1 MTVPSAVSAARTI
14 LTRLHDVMASRSHA
28 QAKLNT
34 VVEVIGEGLDS
45 EVCSIYLLREGMLEL
60 FATRGLAQEAVH
72 VTRMAIGEGLV
83 GTIADNIEMLNLAE
97 ATAHPDFS
105 YRPET
110 GEDKYHSFAG
120 VPIVRRERAVGV
132 LCVQHAD
139 PRRYE
144 EVEIEALQTV
154 AMVLSELIAN
164 AELVDEEEVAGLSPQ
179 LSGPQRLPGLTLV
192 KGLAAGVA
200 VYHQP
205 RITIEHVMADDRD
218 AELQR
223 VYLAFD
229 KMREQIDRMQ
239 AQAEFGV
246 GGEHEEVLETYK
258 MFAYDEGW
266 SRRIIEAIDS
276 GLTAEA
282 AIERVQ
288 QRTRM
293 RMRQIDDPLL
303 ADRMHDLEDLSNRL
317 LRIVSGQMG
326 TAASMGLR
334 QDSILIARNLGPAE
348 LLEYD
353 KRRLKGV
360 VLEEGSLTAHVV
372 IVARAMGIPVLGRV
386 RGLRGVIRDGDAL
399 LLDADQGHVVAR
411 PLPAVAEAFDARFA
425 KSKERAAAYA
435 ALRDVEPFT
444 RDGTRITVMMNA
456 GLRDDMP
463 NLSLTGAD
471 GVGLF
476 RTEFQFLVSATLP
489 QRERQ
494 TRLYRDVLDAAGDK
508 PVVFRTVD
516 IGGDKVLPYL
526 RHNDGEHE
534 ENPAMGWRALRVAL
548 ERGGLLKV
556 QARSLLEAAAGRT
569 LNVMFPM
576 VSEPWEFDAAKAVFE
591 SQLAYLKGQRKMLP
605 ETIRYGAMLEVPA
618 LAEQLDVLAPQL
630 SFLSIGTNDL
640 TQFLFAADRSN
651 PKLAER
657 YDWLSPSIMRFLRRV
672 LAGVAGHSVDVTVCG
687 EMGGRRLEALALLGI
702 GIRRLSITPASVGPI
717 KELVR
722 KVDLDEIG
730 TAMSGWL
737 SAPPPSLRDA
747 LGAWAQERGIE
758 VD

>member
-1 MTVPSAVSAARTI
+1 MLNAVAAARSI
-14 LTRLHDVMASRSHA
+14 LTSLHEVMASRSGV
-28 QAKLNT
+28 QAKLNQ
-34 VVEVIGEGLDS
+34 VVEVIGRGLDS

-60 FATRGLAQEAVH
+60 FATRGLNQAAVH
-72 VTRMAIGEGLV
+72 VTRLAVGEGLV
-83 GTIADNIEMLNLAE
+83 GTIAANIETLNLAE
-97 ATAHPDFS
+97 AAAHPDFAF
-105 YRPET
+105 RPET
-110 GEDKYHSFAG
+110 GEEKFHSFAG

-132 LCVQHAD
+132 LAVQHVD

-164 AELVDEEEVAGLSPQ
+164 ADLIDDEQFGGLTAQ
-179 LSGPQRLPGLTLV
+179 QTGPERLKGLTLV
-192 KGLAAGVA
+192 KGLASGNA

-205 RITIEHVMADDRD
+205 RVTIEHVVAEDTE
-218 AELQR
+218 AELSR

-229 KMREQIDRMQ
+229 KMREQIDRM
-239 AQAEFGV
+239 ASQAEFGV
-246 GGEHEEVLETYK
+246 GGEHEEVLETYR

-266 SRRIIEAIDS
+266 SRRIKDAIAS

-317 LRIVSGQMG
+317 LRIVSGQLG
-326 TAASMGLR
+326 TAASQGLR
-334 QDSILIARNLGPAE
+334 GDTILIARNLGPAE

-360 VLEEGSLTAHVV
+360 ILEEGSLTAHVV
-372 IVARAMGIPVLGRV
+372 IVARAMGVPVIGRV
-386 RGLRGVIRDGDAL
+386 RGLRAIIRDGDPL
-399 LLDADQGHVVAR
+399 LLDAEQGVVDVR
-411 PLPAVAEAFDARFA
+411 PAPALIEAFETRFA
-425 KSKERAAAYA
+425 RTRERQAHYA
-435 ALRDVEPFT
+435 QLRDVEPVT
-444 RDGTRITVMMNA
+444 RDGHRVTVMINA

-463 NLSLTGAD
+463 MLNATGAD
-471 GVGLF
+471 GIGLF

-489 QRERQ
+489 ARERQ
-494 TRLYRDVLDAAGDK
+494 TRLYRDVLDSAGDR

-526 RHNDGEHE
+526 RHNDGEAE

-548 ERGGLLKV
+548 EREGLMKV
-556 QARSLLEAAAGRT
+556 QARALLEAAAGRT

-576 VSEPWEFDAAKAVFE
+576 VTEPWEFDAAKAVFD
-591 SQLAYLKGQRKMLP
+591 SQLAFLKQQKKILP
-605 ETIRYGAMLEVPA
+605 DAIRFGAMLEVPA
-618 LAEQLDVLAPQL
+618 LAECLDMLAPKI
-630 SFLSIGTNDL
+630 SFLSVGTNDL
-640 TQFLFAADRSN
+640 TQFLFAADRAN

-657 YDWLSPSIMRFLRRV
+657 YDWLSPAIMRFLCRV
-672 LAGVAGHSVDVTVCG
+672 ARTVAPHGIDLTVCG
-687 EMGGRRLEALALLGI
+687 EMGGRRLEALALLGC
-702 GIRRLSITPASVGPI
+702 GITRLSITPAAVGPV

-722 KVDLDEIG
+722 QVDLGEIR
-730 TAMSGWL
+730 AQMDL
-737 SAPPPSLRDA
+737 LLANPPRDLRAA
-747 LGAWAQERGIE
+747 LAEWAVAKGI
-758 VD
+758 DCD

>member
-1 MTVPSAVSAARTI
+1 MLASAAASSRKI
-14 LTRLHDVMASRSHA
+14 LLSLHDVMASRNNA

-34 VVEVIGEGLDS
+34 VVDVIGQGLNS
-45 EVCSIYLLREGMLEL
+45 EVCSIYLLREGFLEL
-60 FATRGLAQEAVH
+60 FATKGLAQEAVH
-72 VTRMAIGEGLV
+72 VTRLAVGEGLV
-83 GTIADNIEMLNLAE
+83 GTIAKDVDTLNLAE

-110 GEDKYHSFAG
+110 GEDKFHSFAG

-132 LCVQHAD
+132 LCVQHVE

-144 EVEIEALQTV
+144 EVEIETLQTV
-154 AMVLSELIAN
+154 AMVLSELINN
-164 AELVDEEEVAGLSPQ
+164 AELVDEEEAGALSPQ
-179 LSGPQRLPGLTLV
+179 LSGPQRLTGLTLV
-192 KGLAAGVA
+192 KGLASGVA
-200 VYHQP
+200 VFHQP
-205 RITIEHVMADDRD
+205 RVTIEHVMADDTE
-218 AELQR
+218 AERQR

-229 KMREQIDRMQ
+229 KMRDQIERM
-239 AQAEFGV
+239 ASQAEFGM
-246 GGEHEEVLETYK
+246 GGEHEEVLETYR

-266 SRRIIEAIDS
+266 ARRINEAIDS

-317 LRIVSGQMG
+317 LRIVSGQLG
-326 TAASMGLR
+326 TAASQGLR
-334 QDSILIARNLGPAE
+334 GDAILIARNLGPAE

-360 VLEEGSLTAHVV
+360 ILEEGSLTAHVV
-372 IVARAMGIPVLGRV
+372 IVARAMGVPVLGRV
-386 RGLRGVIRDGDAL
+386 RNLRGMIREGDHL
-399 LLDADQGHVVAR
+399 LLDADQGTADIR
-411 PLPAVAEAFDARFA
+411 PLPPLVEAFEARFA
-425 KSKERAAAYA
+425 KNRERQAGYA

-444 RDGTRITVMMNA
+444 RDGTRITVMINA

-471 GVGLF
+471 GIGLF

-494 TRLYRDVLDAAGDK
+494 TRLYRDVLEQAGDK
-508 PVVFRTVD
+508 PVIFRTVD
-516 IGGDKVLPYL
+516 IGGDKILPYL
-526 RHNDGEHE
+526 RHTGGDGE

-548 ERGGLLKV
+548 DRDGLLKV
-556 QARSLLEAAAGRT
+556 QARALIEAAAGRT

-576 VSEPWEFDAAKAVFE
+576 VSEPWEFDAARAVFE
-591 SQLAYLKGQRKMLP
+591 KQYQFLKSQKKMLP
-605 ETIRYGAMLEVPA
+605 DVIRYGAMLEVPA
-618 LAEQLDVLAPQL
+618 LAEQLDLLAPKV

-640 TQFLFAADRSN
+640 TQFLFAADRAN

-657 YDWLSPSIMRFLRRV
+657 YDWLSPSILRFLKRIV
-672 LAGVAGHSVDVTVCG
+672 NSVAGYPIDITVCG
-687 EMGGRRLEALALLGI
+687 EMGGRQLEALALLGL
-702 GIRRLSITPASVGPI
+702 GIRRLSITPAAVGPI

-722 KVDLDEIG
+722 RIDLNEIG
-730 TAMSGWL
+730 DAMTKWL
-737 SAPPPSLRDA
+737 ASPPPNLRQA
-747 LGAWAQERGIE
+747 LLDWAGERGLA